1 MDFKLDKAHELQR
14 ELFRRFA
21 ETEIAPIA
29 KDMDE
34 ANKRVTDKV
43 NDVCRNILFN
53 TAVFKP
59 DEVGQKGF
67 ENFLK
72 ANDIK

>member
-34 ANKRVTDKV
+34 SE
-43 NDVCRNILFN
+43 
-53 TAVFKP
+53 VFDLELVAKL
-59 DEVGQKGF
+59 QKYGF
-67 ENFLK
+67 LGIPYSKEYGGAGSDTL
-72 ANDIK
+72 A